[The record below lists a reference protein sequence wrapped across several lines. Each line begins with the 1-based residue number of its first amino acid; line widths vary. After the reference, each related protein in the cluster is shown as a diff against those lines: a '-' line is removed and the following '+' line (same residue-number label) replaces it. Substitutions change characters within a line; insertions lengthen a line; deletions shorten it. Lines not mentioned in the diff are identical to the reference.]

1 MKHKSEQAQIF
12 YILSNIDYSKE
23 WEDIEYELG
32 YDLGDHSFQSN
43 ETYSK
48 VRLAAKNLWAVLN
61 GHLKSDGNPL
71 PPTPSPL
78 PEIEK
83 PMTKDEY
90 WETMADLKT
99 DVKRNTTP
107 GNERQEIEK
116 QSTQLIEELKQD
128 WEEIKTR
135 MKELEALEAGFYMA
149 ICRAYNAGKQNV
161 IDDAAFISSYEYFK
175 SEFPGFTKNVPCDY

>member
-1 MKHKSEQAQIF
+1 MKQKWEHELQALKNALESLNLTGHGITLVGHKFVFTDETG
-12 YILSNIDYSKE
+12 LCLTGTWDYKSVNHF
-23 WEDIEYELG
+23 IMG
-32 YDLGDHSFQSN
+32 YGVAL
-43 ETYSK
+43 K
-48 VRLAAKNLWAVLN
+48 RAAA
-61 GHLKSDGNPL
+61 
-71 PPTPSPL
+71 TPSPL

-135 MKELEALEAGFYMA
+135 MKELEALEALEAGFYMA